1 VLLAP
6 PDEARAEHAGVR
18 FGIFTSLTGA
28 EWSDVAAAWEEA
40 ERLGFDSA
48 WVNDHLAATPPDDE
62 DEPQLEGWTTLAAL
76 AARTERIRLGVLV
89 TGNPYRNPAL
99 LAKMATTVDH
109 VSGGR
114 LDLGIGAGWFEREF
128 EAYGFPFGTD
138 RERAEKLAEALEVIT
153 RLWGEK
159 EPSYRGKYYS
169 LDEAPWAPA
178 NVQKPRPP
186 IVVGG
191 QGKEWIVPL
200 VARYADGW
208 NASIPVDPEG
218 FRERLEIIRRECER
232 VGRSPCPTR
241 ASKMLVLVTISGIP
255 LAGPAV
261 KLAGRVMVGEG
272 AGSLLAGSPAG
283 IAENIQEFVDAG
295 ANEIIVTL
303 LPPFDRE
310 NLRALAEDIIPRIRP
325 AAGKPPASIP
335 PAR

>member
-1 VLLAP
+1 MG
-6 PDEARAEHAGVR
+6 RACRGS
-18 FGIFTSLTGA
+18 ILSGA
-28 EWSDVAAAWEEA
+28 EWSDVVATWQEA

-48 WVNDHLAATPPDDE
+48 WVNDHFAAPPPDGE

-76 AARTERIRLGVLV
+76 AASTERMRLGVLV

-128 EAYGFPFGTD
+128 EAYGFEFGTA

-153 RLWGEK
+153 RLWGER

-169 LDEAPWAPA
+169 IEQAPWSPP

-186 IVVGG
+186 IIVGG
-191 QGKEWIVPL
+191 QGKKWIVPL

-208 NASIPVDPEG
+208 NAPISVDAEG

-241 ASKMLVLVTISGIP
+241 ASKMLVLVTISHIP

-261 KLAGRVMVGEG
+261 RLAGRALVGEG
-272 AGSLLAGSPAG
+272 ARSLLAGSPEG
-283 IAENIQEFVDAG
+283 IAEHMQEYVDAG

-310 NLRALAEDIIPRIRP
+310 NLRTLAREVIPRIRP
-325 AAGKPPASIP
+325 AAGGEAADAPPAE
-335 PAR
+335 